1 MVAGLEASGVME
13 DLDRRRGAPGHLS
26 DEVLT
31 AYLDEAPD
39 LTPAARASVEAHLAG
54 CGACRAALRDLGTTV
69 ALLRDLPQ
77 LAPRRS
83 FALTPDLVEGAAGP
97 GREPVRPGSRRF
109 AWVWPVRWAS
119 ALATLL
125 FAIVVGLDASG
136 PAPAPQ
142 SPTAT
147 EVVAVATSTPT
158 PGLPSSSAAE
168 PTFPVVGFGLTPT
181 VFPSPTP
188 VAAPPPAPAP
198 VARAT
203 DYRVAEVGLGGLAFV
218 LGTAGFLAP
227 PFLRRRAVAA

>member
-1 MVAGLEASGVME
+1 MD
-13 DLDRRRGAPGHLS
+13 DLDGRRGVPGHLS

-31 AYLDEAPD
+31 AYLDDAPD

-54 CGACRAALRDLGTTV
+54 CVACRAALRDLEATV

-83 FALTPDLVEGAAGP
+83 FALTPELVEGTARP
-97 GREPVRPGSRRF
+97 RREPVGAGSRRF

-136 PAPAPQ
+136 PAPASQ

-147 EVVAVATSTPT
+147 QVVAVATSTPT
-158 PGLPSSSAAE
+158 PGLLVSAPGDLPE
-168 PTFPVVGFGLTPT
+168 VIIFGTPEFIYPTATPI
-181 VFPSPTP
+181 
-188 VAAPPPAPAP
+188 VALPPPAA
-198 VARAT
+198 VSEA
-203 DYRVAEVGLGGLAFV
+203 DYRVAEVGLGALALV
-218 LGTAGFLAP
+218 LGAAGFLAP
-227 PFLRRRAVAA
+227 PFLRRRAVA

>member
-1 MVAGLEASGVME
+1 ME

-125 FAIVVGLDASG
+125 FAIVVGLDAGG
-136 PAPAPQ
+136 PAAAPP
-142 SPTAT
+142 PTAT
-147 EVVAVATSTPT
+147 QVVAVATSTPS
-158 PGLPSSSAAE
+158 PGVPPSSIDD
-168 PTFPVVGFGLTPT
+168 PMFPVGAFGLTPT
-181 VFPSPTP
+181 IFPSPTP
-188 VAAPPPAPAP
+188 VAVAPPPAPAP
-198 VARAT
+198 IARAT
-203 DYRVAEVGLGGLAFV
+203 DYRVAEVGLGGLALV
-218 LGTAGFLAP
+218 LGAAGFLAP